1 MATKRAAFML
11 DEKDVENVKKL
22 AEKFDVPQAVV
33 YRAAVKLVLKMKV
46 TEQKKLFKKK

>member
-1 MATKRAAFML
+1 MAKKRVGCML

-33 YRAAVKLVLKMKV
+33 YRVGVKLILKMKV
-46 TEQKKLFKKK
+46 AEQKALLKKK